1 MEFVN
6 PEAAMSQDEPE
17 TYSLQQ
23 AGETL
28 GVSVAEI
35 QSYVEEGL
43 IEPRKDDAGEA
54 LLTRIDM
61 RRLWSAVTLHR
72 DLGINLPGVAAVL
85 RLREQ
90 FEQVRRDLE
99 TLVEIVERE
108 LGPDVWDRLW
118 PEGRPRPAANVC
130 IEGFSDLTDAIP
142 PGPEAS
148 QEASDAAPEGEAA
161 EDDDPQAAGG
171 TPT

>member
-1 MEFVN
+1 MT
-6 PEAAMSQDEPE
+6 PTEPE
-17 TYSLQQ
+17 TYTLEQ

-28 GVSVAEI
+28 GVSADDI
-35 QSYVEEGL
+35 RSYIDEGL
-43 IEPRKDDAGEA
+43 VVPREGPAGA
-54 LLTRIDM
+54 PVFTRVQM
-61 RRLWSAVTLHR
+61 RRLWSVVTLHR

-118 PEGRPRPAANVC
+118 PEGRPRPADNISVG
-130 IEGFSDLTDAIP
+130 EFSDL
-142 PGPEAS
+142 PGPSSPDDAS
-148 QEASDAAPEGEAA
+148 PGGEAA
-161 EDDDPQAAGG
+161 GGNPPAPGG
-171 TPT
+171 TTL